1 MIKKIS
7 ICVLFII
14 LGLFLSTNSIFASDE
29 PESEDVTFS
38 FFDVYGS
45 DFFGGW
51 VWSSHENTFKNN
63 NNWEDVIN
71 FDYGDFT
78 IETYG
83 FLNGI
88 HTKIFVPNNLEYLP
102 DTSKASKI
110 EIIED
115 YTTIE
120 TFYFDYL
127 NDDDTVMYL
136 LNDDGEIEDLSGY
149 KDYSMSIQL
158 IVDYNLGYD
167 DRDSVK
173 TTFDN
178 NLEIF
183 CPWEISYI
191 PVTTPTPDDPNNDD
205 QILSL
210 PITGGSIFDGDF
222 DMGSVTY
229 EVDGYNVEFQI
240 FYNGIYYL
248 NYSFDN
254 ETDMSIFNN
263 NFESFYYSYDD
274 VKFIVINHG
283 DQSMFTTRDWRA
295 QTFVPYSI
303 WNLNTNEIVTYQ
315 KTSVYLY
322 MTVGDANHIVG
333 YFYTDEFII
342 DRLMSVSTMFNYRW
356 DPLIGSKSDWIPQ
369 IAVLEDTD
377 RTDGTIDWR
386 LQAASISATAAVI
399 GAALPIPGVN
409 LALFLVGSVS
419 AAYFTAVGYEAVID
433 GNSLLSFST
442 NEIEEFSPT
451 DSFKQEVNNK
461 YIDSNTDFE
470 GIDLDVFKMWK
481 LDFGAYNVF
490 GKTPEVDPDSISVI
504 EMVYETNGN
513 VYTISSDLINTHGSI
528 DDFLDPDNDSTIFN
542 PTPTQPS
549 INNPLSDIAWYYYVI
564 GGLGLYFIFKEFKL
578 AKKPGL
584 VIILLAIV
592 AYILFTLGLI

>member
-7 ICVLFII
+7 IFILFLII
-14 LGLFLSTNSIFASDE
+14 GLFLSTNYISADE
-29 PESEDVTFS
+29 APENEDVTFS
-38 FFDVYGS
+38 FYDVYGS
-45 DFFGGW
+45 DFFGGF
-51 VWSSHENTFKNN
+51 VWSSHENSFKNAN
-63 NNWEDVIN
+63 DWEDIIN

-83 FLNGI
+83 FINGVN
-88 HTKIFVPNNLEYLP
+88 TKIFVPNNTEYLP
-102 DTSKASKI
+102 DTVKASKI
-110 EIIED
+110 EIIEN
-115 YTTIE
+115 YITIK

-136 LNDDGEIEDLSGY
+136 LNDDGEIEDLANY
-149 KDYSMSIQL
+149 KDYAISVNL

-167 DRDSVK
+167 DRDAVK
-173 TTFDN
+173 ETFDN

-183 CPWEISYI
+183 CPWTISYI
-191 PVTTPTPDDPNNDD
+191 PTTTPTPDDPNNET
-205 QILSL
+205 QISAL
-210 PITGGSIFDGDF
+210 PITGGSIFDGNF

-263 NFESFYYSYDD
+263 NYESFYYSYDG

-283 DQSMFTTRDWRA
+283 DQSMFTTLNWKA
-295 QTFVPYSI
+295 QTFVPYTI
-303 WNLNTNEIVTYQ
+303 WNLDTNEIVTYQ

-322 MTVGDANHIVG
+322 MTIGDANHIVG
-333 YFYTDEFII
+333 YFYTDDFII
-342 DRLMSVSTMFNYRW
+342 DRLISVSTMFNYRW

-369 IAVLEDTD
+369 IAILEDTE

-386 LQAASISATAAVI
+386 LQAASISATAAVV

-419 AAYFTAVGYEAVID
+419 AAYFTAIGYDAIIE

-451 DSFKQEVNNK
+451 TSFKEEVNAK
-461 YIDSNTDFE
+461 YIESNNDFE
-470 GIDLDVFKMWK
+470 GIDLDVFSMWK

-490 GKTPEVDPDSISVI
+490 GKTPEVDSDSISVI

-513 VYTISSDLINTHGSI
+513 VYTISSDLINTYGNV

-549 INNPLSDIAWYYYVI
+549 VNPDISVAWYYYVI

-578 AKKPGL
+578 DKKPGV
-584 VIILLAIV
+584 VILILAIA
-592 AYILFTLGLI
+592 AYILFALGLI